1 MLSKISPRQLSS
13 GTEAVVVAL
22 SDTEAGKMYQEAAD
36 AAAEAARL
44 EFANGVNGLLVRLI
58 RQDQFES
65 HAVLVLERLY
75 PMDFRSIEVDKRKA
89 LVEVLSDELRE
100 LHEAGFVHNHLQREA
115 GFTSGKWDNIL
126 LTEGSL
132 RLIDAGRSLLRNET
146 DEATFDAAVV
156 AELQALDLFR
166 DFILAR

>member
-1 MLSKISPRQLSS
+1 MLSKIYPRQLSA

-22 SDTEAGKMYQEAAD
+22 SDTEAGKMYQQSAA
-36 AAAEAARL
+36 AEAEAARL
-44 EFANGVNGLLVRLI
+44 EFANGINGLMVRLS
-58 RQDQFES
+58 RLDKFDD

-89 LVEVLSDELRE
+89 LLEVLGDELRE

-126 LTEGSL
+126 LTQGGL
-132 RLIDAGRSLLRNET
+132 RLIDAGRSLLRSET
-146 DEATFDAAVV
+146 EEATFDAAV
-156 AELQALDLFR
+156 ASELQQLELFGEML
-166 DFILAR
+166 LAR